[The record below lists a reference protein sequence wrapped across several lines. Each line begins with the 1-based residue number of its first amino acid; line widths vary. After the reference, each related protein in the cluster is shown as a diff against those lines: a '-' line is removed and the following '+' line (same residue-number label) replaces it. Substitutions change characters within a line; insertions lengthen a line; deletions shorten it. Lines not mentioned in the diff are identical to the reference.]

1 MAVEYSLNKPID
13 ELYTMPN
20 RAQIHKTK
28 TSDLGHGLKMK
39 HHATNTNQPINPIDV
54 AINNENN
61 VVKSSVKSKLR
72 KKIFVNHYKYSDQL
86 INTSYDQY
94 KEKSNTTYSGI
105 P

>member
-39 HHATNTNQPINPIDV
+39 HHAMLTIQTNQ
-54 AINNENN
+54 
-61 VVKSSVKSKLR
+61 
-72 KKIFVNHYKYSDQL
+72 
-86 INTSYDQY
+86 
-94 KEKSNTTYSGI
+94 
-105 P
+105 